1 MNRRKIL
8 LTVWILALVPI
19 YITLLAS
26 ISRSQF
32 FADDFLWGSR
42 FQNSPGS
49 LFNGSAYAGRLLGNN
64 LYWFFMGLA
73 VGHGSA
79 VPYLMTNL
87 SLILASYVLVYHSFK
102 RHRPALVVSFTF
114 LSISA
119 SLFESVL
126 WSANISHCLGFF
138 FVAAT
143 ACCLTR
149 LKDKN
154 SRRQTLFFL
163 PLISVIASLAIL
175 SNQIFIGPAFLFFL
189 WALIEV
195 FKITRYSMTH
205 SFTALFSFL
214 WLLLICAFSVKSSNQ
229 FWASFGARDL
239 YGLSFHAIR
248 PNIDWYWNLLVANNS
263 VQKTLL
269 ITAVLSWITLIVIR
283 LSRRD
288 QFIQIFAGPILGL
301 SVLIPVLAQANQRS
315 STYLLLPLAATP
327 LIYIHEKS
335 ETKFDPKF
343 FVNLIQYVLV
353 ISAVLLI
360 FLSGRD
366 VRSYFSENSRGQ
378 SLQNISQQVDELDE
392 SSLCFVLDSEVEL
405 QRFAAETQAGAA
417 FQEPFGFLI
426 AVQISEDIAECDK
439 SQMIVQVHRDSDDI
453 WIVKTN

>member
-19 YITLLAS
+19 YITLFTS
-26 ISRSQF
+26 ISHSQF

-42 FQNSPGS
+42 FQKSPGS

-64 LYWFFMGLA
+64 LYWYLMGLA

-102 RHRPALVVSFTF
+102 RHRPAIVVSFTF

-154 SRRQTLFFL
+154 SRRQTLVFL

-239 YGLSFHAIR
+239 YGLSFYAIR

-327 LIYIHEKS
+327 FIYMHEKS

-343 FVNLIQYVLV
+343 FVNLVQYVLV
-353 ISAVLLI
+353 ISTVLLI
-360 FLSGRD
+360 FLSGRG

-378 SLQNISQQVDELDE
+378 SLSNISQEVARIRDT
-392 SSLCFVLDSEVEL
+392 SLCFVFESQAEL
-405 QRFAAETQAGAA
+405 QTFAAETQAGAA
-417 FQEPFGFLI
+417 FLKPFGPLLSIHLSGDGSDCQNSEAI
-426 AVQISEDIAECDK
+426 AKVQRNSDGIWNISGD
-439 SQMIVQVHRDSDDI
+439 
-453 WIVKTN
+453 